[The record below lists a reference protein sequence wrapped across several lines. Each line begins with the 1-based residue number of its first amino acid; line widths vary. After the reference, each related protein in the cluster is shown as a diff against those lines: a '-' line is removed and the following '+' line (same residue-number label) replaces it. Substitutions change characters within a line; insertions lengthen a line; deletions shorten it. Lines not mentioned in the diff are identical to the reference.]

1 MITNLNHNFI
11 PHTLK
16 ESALIIS
23 EYFSRAEGKYDHG
36 HYRIEHFM
44 TLSFSANKK
53 EKIRQTNIES
63 LMQNMDSKA
72 L

>member
-36 HYRIEHFM
+36 HYRIEHFL
-44 TLSFSANKK
+44 TFDELIGEQE
-53 EKIRQTNIES
+53 EKNQT
-63 LMQNMDSKA
+63 DKHRKFDVKHGF
-72 L
+72 